1 MFLYIVIFLIVLW
14 MAYLTFLFI
23 KLKKNAIKDNIST
36 NGEIKIGLA
45 KFNPFGNVG
54 SNQSFCMALLM
65 DNKLGIILTSLH
77 GRNGTRVYARQID
90 LEQNKKEKLSEE
102 EKEAI
107 EKALKVSE
115 K

>member
-1 MFLYIVIFLIVLW
+1 MFLVVLW
-14 MAYLTFLFI
+14 MGYLTFLFI
-23 KLKKNAIKDNIST
+23 KLKKSATKNGTNS

-65 DNKLGIILTSLH
+65 GNKLGIILTSLH

-90 LEQNKKEKLSEE
+90 FERNKKEKLSEE

-107 EKALKVSE
+107 EKALKVSDKDE

>member
-1 MFLYIVIFLIVLW
+1 

-23 KLKKNAIKDNIST
+23 KLKKNAIKNNIST
-36 NGEIKIGLA
+36 NGEIRIGLA

-90 LEQNKKEKLSEE
+90 LERSKKEKLSEE

-107 EKALKVSE
+107 EKALKISDKDE

>member
-1 MFLYIVIFLIVLW
+1 MFLYIVIFLVVLW
-14 MAYLTFLFI
+14 MGYLTFLFI
-23 KLKKNAIKDNIST
+23 KLKKKYISQI
-36 NGEIKIGLA
+36 NYGQGEVKIGLA

-65 DNKLGIILTSLH
+65 GNKLGIILTSLH
-77 GRNGTRVYARQID
+77 GRNGTRVYARQVD
-90 LEQNKKEKLSEE
+90 LEKKKQEKLSEE

-107 EKALKVSE
+107 EKALKVCE

>member
-1 MFLYIVIFLIVLW
+1 MV
-14 MAYLTFLFI
+14 YLTFLFI
-23 KLKKNAIKDNIST
+23 KLKKNATKDYISS
-36 NGEIKIGLA
+36 NEEIRIGLA

-65 DNKLGIILTSLH
+65 GNKLGIILTSLH

-90 LEQNKKEKLSEE
+90 LEQSKREKLSDE

>member
-1 MFLYIVIFLIVLW
+1 MFLYIVLFLVVLW
-14 MAYLTFLFI
+14 MGYLTFLFI
-23 KLKKNAIKDNIST
+23 KLKKVIIKNNTNS